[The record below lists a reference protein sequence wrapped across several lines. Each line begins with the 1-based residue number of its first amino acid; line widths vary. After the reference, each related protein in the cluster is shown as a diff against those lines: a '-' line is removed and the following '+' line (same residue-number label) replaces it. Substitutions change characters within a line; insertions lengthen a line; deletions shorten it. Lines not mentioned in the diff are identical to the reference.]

1 MLSSE
6 RPLRMTFDRRASAI
20 RAALSGDGACDR
32 VADVERAGDA
42 FGVFALDV
50 EPAARALL
58 DALFAHPRVVC
69 VEIEQRAGG
78 WRAGVVYW
86 RGATGT
92 LAKDEADAASPA
104 EALARCAQ
112 ALTVDGVRLSQHS
125 I

>member
-1 MLSSE
+1 MQ
-6 RPLRMTFDRRASAI
+6 MTFDRRAGAI

-69 VEIEQRAGG
+69 VEIERRAGG
-78 WRAGVVYW
+78 WRASVTYW

-112 ALTVDGVRLSQHS
+112 AVYGGRLSQHAL
-125 I
+125 